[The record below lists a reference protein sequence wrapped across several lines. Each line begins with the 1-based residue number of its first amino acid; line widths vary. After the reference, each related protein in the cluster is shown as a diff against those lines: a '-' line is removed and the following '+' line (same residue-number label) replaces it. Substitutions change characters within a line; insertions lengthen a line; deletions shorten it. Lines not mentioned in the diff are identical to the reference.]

1 MNNIIDVSSLNNTLV
16 AHISHDI
23 IKNYFLLFLEDL
35 ANTRWQRSATPILTL
50 PCLTPDVFRVAA
62 QHSMMP
68 AETESEKERTRALLF
83 TVLSR
88 FLDSKKFLSLMM
100 YMLRNCVSDSVYQ
113 IIESDIHK
121 KDWNQQW

>member
-1 MNNIIDVSSLNNTLV
+1 RNVTGVQTCALPIFIKDYLRFLN
-16 AHISHDI
+16 
-23 IKNYFLLFLEDL
+23 KDL
-35 ANTRWQRSATPILTL
+35 SQIPVWQRSATPILTL

-88 FLDSKKFLSLMM
+88 FLDRSEERRVGNDVRS
-100 YMLRNCVSDSVYQ
+100 R
-113 IIESDIHK
+113 
-121 KDWNQQW
+121 